1 MSKEPPE
8 TQVLTDYRGVVV
20 RLTAERLGHVLA
32 HPEMV
37 TLADAIAVVLRS
49 PAQVTQSRSDPEVR
63 LYYRHYESTPVGAK
77 WLCVVVKDRPDDAF
91 VITAYLTDRPKKGT
105 RLWTGK
111 S

>member
-1 MSKEPPE
+1 MPE
-8 TQVLTDYRGVVV
+8 AQTLSDCRGVPV
-20 RLTAERLGHVLA
+20 RLTAERLAHVLT

-37 TLADAIAVVLRS
+37 DLTDEIPVVLHS
-49 PAQVTQSRSDPEVR
+49 PAQVILSRSDEEVR

-91 VITAYLTDRPKKGT
+91 VITAYLTDRPKKGMSV
-105 RLWTGK
+105 WTGQ